1 MPGSTTP
8 PWPRL
13 PTTPPASA
21 TSTSAPWPSCRPRTT
36 SATGAATFGSGSLYA
51 ACLRLVP
58 HRKFTFAKLWLM
70 AAQLEVR
77 QGDVAAARK
86 LLGRAIGMCP
96 KDKLFTAYLDLERK
110 LFDFDRCRKLHQKH
124 VEFNAANCQ
133 AWIRFAQLEQ
143 ALDDVDRARAIFE
156 LAVAQPQLDMPELLW
171 KAYIDFEDDEG
182 QHQRTR
188 ALYERLLDKTH
199 HVKVWISYAHFE
211 INFAEPQQHP
221 DDQDELPVSDDA
233 KARARAIFQRAHD
246 GFRARDAPDERAQL
260 LSAWLAFE
268 KTHGSPTDIDAV
280 QRQMPRRTRRRRQR
294 PDDSWEEYI
303 DYVFPA
309 DHDDQARGLAN
320 LLAKA
325 QQWKQTGGGL
335 SAS

>member
-1 MPGSTTP
+1 
-8 PWPRL
+8 
-13 PTTPPASA
+13 
-21 TSTSAPWPSCRPRTT
+21 
-36 SATGAATFGSGSLYA
+36 
-51 ACLRLVP
+51 
-58 HRKFTFAKLWLM
+58 M
-70 AAQLEVR
+70 AAHLEVR

-124 VEFNAANCQ
+124 IEFNPANSQ
-133 AWIRFAQLEQ
+133 AWIRFAQLEH

-182 QHQRTR
+182 QYQRTR
-188 ALYERLLDKTH
+188 ALYERLLEKTQ

-211 INFAEPQQHP
+211 INIAEPHQQ
-221 DDQDELPVSDDA
+221 DDDDDDDDDDNDNNSHQDELPVSDDA

-268 KTHGSPTDIDAV
+268 KTHGCAADIDAV

-294 PDDSWEEYI
+294 SDDSWEEYI

-320 LLAKA
+320 LMAKA